1 MLKQTTFKKGSKQR
15 WRQMFVS
22 AEHGQKIKQAQQAG
36 GRGGGVGCE
45 GRRKET
51 AFKFRLRTRYVV
63 LFPG

>member
-36 GRGGGVGCE
+36 GRGGGG
-45 GRRKET
+45 
-51 AFKFRLRTRYVV
+51 
-63 LFPG
+63 